1 LPCIS
6 LNGLSIIKDR
16 RNEKLKGQLEEVTL
30 VTGSQHSVSSV
41 NKKTKKKRYLVKTL
55 AIVRVRVG

>member
-30 VTGSQHSVSSV
+30 VTGSQHSVSSA
-41 NKKTKKKRYLVKTL
+41 NKKTKKRYLVKTL
-55 AIVRVRVG
+55 GIVRVRVG